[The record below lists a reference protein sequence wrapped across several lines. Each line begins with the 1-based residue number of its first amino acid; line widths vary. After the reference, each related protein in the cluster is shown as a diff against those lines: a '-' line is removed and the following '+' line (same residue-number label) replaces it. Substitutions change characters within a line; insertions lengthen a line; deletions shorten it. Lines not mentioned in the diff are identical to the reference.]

1 MFPYFIVAFVVIIVV
16 LIGLGLRELYLFMTE
31 QDNP

>member
-31 QDNP
+31 

>member
-1 MFPYFIVAFVVIIVV
+1 MFSFFIFSFIALAVV

-31 QDNP
+31 QDSQ